1 MVKTLDWLEQLADST
16 QSTEEDSRMM
26 QGLLRMM
33 KFHKAVVV
41 CGIVYVDGQG
51 TMQAP
56 PTSIHSMA
64 RMLVKAQG
72 EHAVWGRKPPKG

>member
-1 MVKTLDWLEQLADST
+1 MVKTLEWLEELANST
-16 QSTEEDSRMM
+16 SSTEDDSQMM

-41 CGIVYVDGQG
+41 CGIVYVDGHG
-51 TMQAP
+51 TMDSP

-72 EHAVWGRKPPKG
+72 EHAV

>member
-1 MVKTLDWLEQLADST
+1 MVKTLEWLEELANST
-16 QSTEEDSRMM
+16 SSTEDDSQMM

-41 CGIVYVDGQG
+41 CGMVYVDGHG
-51 TMQAP
+51 TMDSP

-72 EHAVWGRKPPKG
+72 EHAV

>member
-1 MVKTLDWLEQLADST
+1 MVKTLEWLEELANST
-16 QSTEEDSRMM
+16 SSTEDASQMM

-51 TMQAP
+51 TMQSP

-72 EHAVWGRKPPKG
+72 EHAV

>member
-41 CGIVYVDGQG
+41 CGIVYVDGHG
-51 TMQAP
+51 TMDSP

-72 EHAVWGRKPPKG
+72 EHAV